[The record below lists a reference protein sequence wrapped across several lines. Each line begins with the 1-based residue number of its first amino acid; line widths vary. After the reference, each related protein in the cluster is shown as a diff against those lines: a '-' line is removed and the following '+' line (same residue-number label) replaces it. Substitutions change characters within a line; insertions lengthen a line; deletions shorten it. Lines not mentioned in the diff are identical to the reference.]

1 MGPDDADHGQVPA
14 GRAGARRRD
23 RGEKKGIYGKAGV
36 LEYWIVDA
44 RARTVT
50 VFTGDGERFDAGR
63 ILSEREEL
71 QSRVLPA
78 LQLLVASLF

>member
-1 MGPDDADHGQVPA
+1 
-14 GRAGARRRD
+14 
-23 RGEKKGIYGKAGV
+23 V
-36 LEYWIVDA
+36 LEYWIVDT